1 MFCKIKYIC
10 LIVGLLNLY
19 NCRIPIELIPKESY
33 KPITADGWK
42 IGLYRFP
49 AYTDTVSRKYPII
62 IGHGI
67 SGNYNYYRTKNL
79 KQSLVHALN
88 KNGYDVW
95 LLSFRAR
102 EGAKIASW
110 FWGNNR
116 YADYHLS
123 HLAKYDL
130 DLAISHVLEKTKK
143 EKVIYA
149 GHSMG
154 GFIGFARLGAEKE
167 KRIAQFISLAGL
179 TTLGIAALHMTFF
192 STRLLKFVDTFL
204 PYVPLGHLKG
214 PGIIDKYLPFKFNLL
229 NTPIKTLGSLIN
241 HTGPERARLFEYAI
255 SNDSMN
261 LWKTFDTATYTG
273 EIYDEHHTINYT
285 KAAKHIQVP
294 TLIVMPKLDGIILP
308 EMIRYSY
315 DQINSKD
322 KTLFLVSKATGSTTD
337 YGHLDHITGDNT
349 HKDVY
354 PTIIRWLN
362 KRN

>member
-1 MFCKIKYIC
+1 M
-10 LIVGLLNLY
+10 
-19 NCRIPIELIPKESY
+19 ELIPKESY

-49 AYTDTVSRKYPII
+49 SYTGTVSRKYPMII
-62 IGHGI
+62 SHGI
-67 SGNYNYYRTKNL
+67 SSNYNFFRTKNL

-102 EGAKIASW
+102 EGAEIASW

-123 HLAKYDL
+123 HLAKYDI

-149 GHSMG
+149 GHSLG
-154 GFIGFARLGAEKE
+154 GFIGFAILGAEKE
-167 KRIAQFISLAGL
+167 KRIAQFISLAGPV
-179 TTLGIAALHMTFF
+179 TVGIASLHRTFIAIRFLKFFDTFF
-192 STRLLKFVDTFL
+192 PYL
-204 PYVPLGHLKG
+204 PFGHMKG
-214 PGIIDKYLPFKFNLL
+214 PGRIEKYLPFRFDLL
-229 NTPIKTLGSLIN
+229 NTAIKTGGELIN
-241 HTGPERARLFEYAI
+241 MTGPERARLFEYAI
-255 SNDSMN
+255 SNDSTN
-261 LWKTFDTATYTG
+261 LWKELDTATYTG
-273 EIYDEHHTINYT
+273 EIYDEHHIINYT

-294 TLIVMPKLDGIILP
+294 TLIVIPKLDGIVLP
-308 EMIRYSY
+308 EMIRYGY

-337 YGHLDHITGDNT
+337 YGHLDLVTGDNT

>member
-1 MFCKIKYIC
+1 M
-10 LIVGLLNLY
+10 
-19 NCRIPIELIPKESY
+19 ELIPKESY

-49 AYTDTVSRKYPII
+49 AYTGTVSRKYPMII
-62 IGHGI
+62 SHGFAA
-67 SGNYNYYRTKNL
+67 NYNFFRTKNL

-123 HLAKYDL
+123 DLSKYDL
-130 DLAISHVLEKTKK
+130 DLAISHVLKRTKK
-143 EKVIYA
+143 EKVIYM

-154 GFIGFARLGAEKE
+154 SLVGFARLGVEKE
-167 KRIAQFISLAGL
+167 KRIAQFISISGPI
-179 TTLGIAALHMTFF
+179 TLGVAALHMIFL
-192 STRLLKFVDTFL
+192 STRLLKFVDAFL
-204 PYVPLGHLKG
+204 PYLPFGHLKG
-214 PGIIDKYLPFKFNLL
+214 PGRIEKYLPFRFNLL
-229 NTPIKTLGSLIN
+229 NTAIKTGGELIN

-255 SNDSMN
+255 SNEGMN
-261 LWKTFDTATYTG
+261 ICKTFDTSIYTG
-273 EIYDEHHTINYT
+273 EIYDEHHIINYT
-285 KAAKHIQVP
+285 KAVKYIQVP
-294 TLIVMPKLDGIILP
+294 TLIIMPKLDGSVLP

-337 YGHLDHITGDNT
+337 YGHFDLITGDNT

-354 PTIIRWLN
+354 PTIIRWIN